1 MLYQEGLKTLRKGY
15 EKGVSKNQF
24 LKTGF
29 RKFDKKIRR
38 NI

>member
-1 MLYQEGLKTLRKGY
+1 MLYQEGLKTLRKGF

-29 RKFDKKIRR
+29 KKFDKKIWW
-38 NI
+38 NL